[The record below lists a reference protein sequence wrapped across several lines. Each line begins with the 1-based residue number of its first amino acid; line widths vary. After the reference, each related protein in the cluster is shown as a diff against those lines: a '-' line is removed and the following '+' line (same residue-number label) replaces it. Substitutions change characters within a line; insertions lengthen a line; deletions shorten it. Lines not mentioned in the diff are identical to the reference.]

1 MSENKFYE
9 YLELLDISISE
20 IQKKQFQRYY
30 ELLIEW
36 NKKINL
42 TAITDKEQVY
52 LKHFYDSATLVK
64 LIDFEQESSLC
75 DIGTGAGFPG
85 IVIKILFPNL
95 NVTLVDALNKRIL
108 FLDEVIKT
116 LKLEKIETVHA
127 RIEEYAKEYR
137 EKFDIV
143 TSRAVSSL
151 PILLEYS
158 IPMLKIGKYF
168 VPMKGDIAQEIKES
182 KPAIDLLNVKLECQ
196 EQFLLPFENSVRT
209 ILKFKKVKRTN
220 VKFPRKF
227 SEIKKKPLK
236 IS

>member
-1 MSENKFYE
+1 MTENKFYE
-9 YLELLDISISE
+9 YLELLGISISE
-20 IQKKQFQRYY
+20 MQKKQFQMYY
-30 ELLIEW
+30 GLLIEW

-42 TAITDKEQVY
+42 TAITDKEQIY
-52 LKHFYDSATLVK
+52 LKHFYDSATLIK
-64 LIDFEQESSLC
+64 LVDFKEERSFC

-95 NVTLVDALNKRIL
+95 SVTLVDALNKRIL
-108 FLDEVIKT
+108 FLDEVIKE
-116 LKLEKIETVHA
+116 LKLEKIEIVHD
-127 RIEEYAKEYR
+127 RIEEYAKKHR
-137 EKFDIV
+137 EQFDIV

-182 KPAIDLLNVKLECQ
+182 KPAIDILNVKLECQ
-196 EQFLLPFENSVRT
+196 EQFFLPFENSVRT
-209 ILKFKKVKRTN
+209 ILKFKKMKKTN